1 MMDPKAKGWNGE
13 ARPSSMTAMQLFWVL
28 TWSGIYPRNH
38 CQMTKKKK
46 QHQSAIA
53 LNRKMKVPELFKAYT
68 IKIKA
73 PIKEAL

>member
-1 MMDPKAKGWNGE
+1 
-13 ARPSSMTAMQLFWVL
+13 
-28 TWSGIYPRNH
+28 
-38 CQMTKKKK
+38 MTKKKK